1 MGEVGGWMP
10 SCFRLMDIPLQ
21 GHPHISTSAVWMHL
35 LSQTCQPSLRSD
47 KFKSDPDL
55 TLNNS
60 STFQIQ
66 HDAVYLWQPSIALE
80 YSTSQ
85 FEQNLLLVK
94 NFMLHVCQD
103 FEFRVYE

>member
-10 SCFRLMDIPLQ
+10 SCLRLMDIPLQ

-66 HDAVYLWQPSIALE
+66 HDAVYLLQRSIAL
-80 YSTSQ
+80 
-85 FEQNLLLVK
+85 
-94 NFMLHVCQD
+94 
-103 FEFRVYE
+103 